1 LNDGEQDQTADIQRL
16 LRQQAV
22 LAQFGELA
30 LKGES
35 LDEILTQACLLVGQ
49 ALGTDLAKVMELQAD
64 GQTLR
69 VRAGVGWKPG
79 VVGVA
84 QVNLSERSS
93 ESHALRTGEPMTS
106 SDINQETRFE
116 YADFLKDNGVRA
128 VVNVAI
134 LGSEEKAPFGVL
146 QVDSREPREFTRT
159 DILFLRG
166 YANLLAAAVARLRGL
181 DEMRRKEDELKQALE
196 KCRHGAERQTFLSRE
211 VDHRAKNMLAVLQA
225 ALRLTKAD
233 DVPSFVQVLEGRV
246 AALARAQS
254 LLAADQ
260 WQGADLHTLLRD
272 ELAPYLGRNSGPQAE
287 LAGPALLL
295 PAATVQ
301 PLSIALHEMGMNAIK
316 YGALSRPT
324 GRLRISWQVGDGS
337 VVQIRWAESG
347 GPLVEG
353 PPDKRGFGS
362 RVLTNT
368 LRMQLG
374 GTIFMAWEATGLVC
388 DFTVPLVRT
397 KPQ

>member
-1 LNDGEQDQTADIQRL
+1 LNDGEQDRKADIQRV

-30 LKGES
+30 LKSEN

-49 ALGTDLAKVMELQAD
+49 ALGTDLAKVVELQPD

-84 QVNLSERSS
+84 EVNLSERSS
-93 ESHALRTGEPMTS
+93 ESHAIWTGEPMIS
-106 SDINQETRFE
+106 PDINEETRFE

-128 VVNVAI
+128 IVNVAI
-134 LGSEEKAPFGVL
+134 LGSEKKAPFGVL
-146 QVDSREPREFTRT
+146 QVDSREPREFTDT

-166 YANLLAAAVARLRGL
+166 YANLLAAAVARLRSL
-181 DEMRRKEDELKQALE
+181 DEMRHKEEELKQALRE
-196 KCRHGAERQTFLSRE
+196 CRHTAERQIYLSRE
-211 VDHRAKNMLAVLQA
+211 LDHRAKNMLAVLQA

-246 AALARAQS
+246 SALARAQS

-260 WQGADLHTLLRD
+260 WQGADLHTLLRN
-272 ELAPYLGRNSGPQAE
+272 ELASHLGENSGPQAE
-287 LAGPALLL
+287 LAGPTLLL

-301 PLSIALHEMGMNAIK
+301 PLSIALHEMGTNAIK
-316 YGALSRPT
+316 YGALSSPT
-324 GRLRISWQVGDGS
+324 GRVRISWQVGEDG
-337 VVQIRWAESG
+337 VLQLRWAESG
-347 GPLVEG
+347 GPLIEG

-388 DFTVPLVRT
+388 DFTVPLVST
-397 KPQ
+397 KSR